1 MLDYWMQYA
10 NKIKEEGKTNL
21 YITLTSFS
29 PRLVDNNVILLKISN
44 DAQEKILR
52 EHELTLLDSLR
63 GDLENDSISLE
74 IEIVDELKIE
84 VAYTS
89 QEKLEKMIQMN
100 PAVGILKEELNL
112 DIN

>member
-1 MLDYWMQYA
+1 MKDDIETDEEVLLNRSKTFNEEDMLDYWMQYA

-29 PRLVDNNVILLKISN
+29 PKLVDNNVILLKISN

-63 GDLENDSISLE
+63 GNLENDSISLE

-84 VAYTS
+84 VAYT
-89 QEKLEKMIQMN
+89 
-100 PAVGILKEELNL
+100 
-112 DIN
+112 